1 MSALPSHVRADC
13 RTKQYFKA
21 RCDAETRDGKSGV
34 SLVVAESESFDCA
47 VAAVMYHART
57 RMSQESTDSTGLE
70 QRKLEQKK
78 EAKAEGDFSAAWIEK
93 WYDGIGYC
101 RCLVALPLMFG
112 KEKLANILQARG
124 TVSVR
129 S

>member
-1 MSALPSHVRADC
+1 MSALPSHVHLDR
-13 RTKQYFKA
+13 RTKHYCKA

-57 RMSQESTDSTGLE
+57 RLSQESTDSTGME
-70 QRKLEQKK
+70 QKKLEQKEK
-78 EAKAEGDFSAAWIEK
+78 AKAEGDFSAAWIEK

-101 RCLVALPLMFG
+101 MCLLELPFMFD
-112 KEKLANILQARG
+112 KEKLANIL
-124 TVSVR
+124 
-129 S
+129 